1 MTTPSTH
8 HTPDTQ
14 QTLVSYRLVE
24 WHFAIAVFY
33 SLIVVLAG
41 MSYAMQFVNL
51 YPFAGAEFLSPGRVR
66 MTHTMAVAYGFLANG
81 FFAVVYYVLPKLT
94 GYRVLSE
101 RLGIVLFGLY
111 NAAVIGSEVLIL
123 GGFAQG
129 IEWAETPVILDVP
142 IALVVVAMVVNFLAP
157 VWKAR
162 HKSFYVTVWYV
173 TAALVWTPLVYVMG
187 NFLPQ
192 YWLPGTG
199 GATITSMYIHDLV
212 GLFVTPMGVGLIYY
226 LLPVLLK
233 KPIYSHA
240 LSLTG
245 FWGLA
250 FFYPLNSAH
259 HYLFSPI
266 PMWTQY
272 ASVVA
277 SIGVHVVVYTV
288 IFNFFATMAGDW
300 MQALR
305 QIPVRFIILGS
316 ICYLVTCMQCAV
328 QVTMSAQ
335 EIIHFTDWVPG
346 HAHLVLLGTFSSWL
360 FAWMYYL
367 LPRLWKTELYSKTL
381 AEWHF
386 WLLAIGVWTMWGSLL
401 AAGVMQGYMWKQLV
415 PFVDTVHATKPFW
428 WTRILTGV
436 PILVSE
442 FLFAINIY
450 LTWKHRETQGAG
462 VRLDTPLVPT
472 APGGILKPAL
482 SVSNES
488 LSTSTKPQEAG
499 A

>member
-1 MTTPSTH
+1 MNAVKTPTEDSK
-8 HTPDTQ
+8 P
-14 QTLVSYRLVE
+14 LVSYRLVE

-33 SLIVVLAG
+33 SIVVVLAG

-51 YPFAGAEFLSPGRVR
+51 YPFPGAELLSPGRVR
-66 MTHTMAVAYGFLANG
+66 MTHTMAVAYGWLANG
-81 FFAVVYYVLPKLT
+81 FFALVYYVIPKLT
-94 GYRVLSE
+94 GHRVLSE
-101 RLGIVLFGLY
+101 RLGIILFFLY
-111 NAAVIGSEVLIL
+111 NGAVLLSEAMIL
-123 GGFAQG
+123 GGQAQA
-129 IEWAETPVILDVP
+129 IEWAETPTILDVP
-142 IALVVVAMVVNFLAP
+142 IALVVVAMVVNFLTP

-266 PMWTQY
+266 PLWTQY
-272 ASVVA
+272 ASIVA

-288 IFNFFATMAGDW
+288 IFNFFATLSGDW
-300 MQALR
+300 IQAVK
-305 QIPVRFIILGS
+305 QVPVRFILLGS
-316 ICYLVTCMQCAV
+316 LCYLVTCMQCAI
-328 QVTMSAQ
+328 QVTLSAQ

-367 LPRLWKTELYSKTL
+367 LPRLWKTRLYSTTL

-386 WLLAIGVWTMWGSLL
+386 WLLAIGVWGMWVDLM

-415 PFVDTVHATKPFW
+415 PFADTVAATKPFW

-436 PILVSE
+436 PILISE

-450 LTWKHRETQGAG
+450 LTWKNREARGEAI
-462 VRLDTPLVPT
+462 RLDAPLVPT
-472 APGGILKPAL
+472 APGALKPAT
-482 SVSNES
+482 SVSSVVPPNAAPAS
-488 LSTSTKPQEAG
+488 GTSNA
-499 A
+499 